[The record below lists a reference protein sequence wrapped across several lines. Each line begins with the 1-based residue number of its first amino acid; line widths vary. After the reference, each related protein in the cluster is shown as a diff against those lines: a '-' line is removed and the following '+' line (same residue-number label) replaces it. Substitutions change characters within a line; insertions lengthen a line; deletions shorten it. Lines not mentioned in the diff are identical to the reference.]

1 MDSTILENAV
11 KKSQLAIAFL
21 NAKGTITWVS
31 EHFSTLTKINAEE
44 DNNAGDIDIA
54 DLFFVDINCQEF
66 KTAITAQHS
75 QTIFCQPTRLNGL
88 GLSIH
93 LGELTAEHRIMV
105 LSAHH
110 DNAKKLIELETDALT
125 GLLNRSVF
133 EDFLNTPITLN
144 GQLDYSIMLVD
155 LDRFKQVNDTLGHP
169 VGDKLLKLVANRFR
183 KLLCPDDRLIRIG
196 GDEFALIFSNKM
208 TEDSLVSLAERIIAS
223 VSKTFILQMHQIN
236 IGASIGIAM
245 VDDSYSNYKE
255 LYRHA
260 DLALYASKSN
270 GGSKVSLFTT
280 DLEVSAQYRRVIENG
295 LRRGLVKKEF
305 RVVYQPQV
313 NVTSNKVVS
322 IDAIVE
328 WHSDELGKVD
338 TIDFYPVAKDI
349 GEINKITFWVFEQA
363 FKETKTLLNT
373 AILSFNLLGG
383 ELLATNFVACFNE
396 LLLKYKIKPT
406 HVELIIPEQEFLD
419 VRGREAANA
428 LSLLGILISISDSI
442 TGYESLR
449 FLKRLPIS
457 RMWVHRKFIYA
468 SDKSSDSL
476 EMIRTIANIGEM
488 LGIPVVAQDVKTAD
502 ELSKLKDDGCPNIEG
517 FSPSPLLNVKQLRNF
532 FTSHIKLLK

>member
-1 MDSTILENAV
+1 MDSAILENAV

-31 EHFSTLTKINAEE
+31 EHFSALTKINAEA
-44 DNNAGDIDIA
+44 DSNAGDIDIA
-54 DLFFVDINCQEF
+54 ELFFVNINCQEF
-66 KTAITAQHS
+66 KTAITTQHS

-105 LSAHH
+105 LSAHN

-133 EDFLNTPITLN
+133 EDFLNAPIILN
-144 GQLDYSIMLVD
+144 GQLDCSIMLID
-155 LDRFKQVNDTLGHP
+155 LDRFKQINDTLGHP

-183 KLLCPDDRLIRIG
+183 KLLRPDDRLIRIG
-196 GDEFALIFSNKM
+196 GDEFALIFSHKM
-208 TEDSLVSLAERIIAS
+208 TEDTLVSLAKRIIAS
-223 VSKTFILQMHQIN
+223 VSKTFILQRHQIN

-260 DLALYASKSN
+260 DLALYASKSI
-270 GGSKVSLFTT
+270 GGSKVSVFTA
-280 DLEVSAQYRRVIENG
+280 DLEVRAQYRRVIENG

-313 NVTSNKVVS
+313 SVTTKKVVS

-328 WHSDELGKVD
+328 WHNDELGKVD

-349 GEINKITFWVFEQA
+349 GEINKITFWLFEQA

-383 ELLATNFVACFNE
+383 ELLAANFVACFNE
-396 LLLKYKIKPT
+396 LLSKYKIKPT

-419 VRGREAANA
+419 VRGREIANA
-428 LSLLGILISISDSI
+428 LSSLGILIALSDPI

-457 RMWVHRKFIYA
+457 RMRVHREFIYA
-468 SDKSSDSL
+468 SDKSSGSL

-488 LGIPVVAQDVKTAD
+488 LGIPVVAQDVTTAD
-502 ELSKLKDDGCPNIEG
+502 ELSNLKADGCPNIEG
-517 FSPSPLLNVKQLRNF
+517 FFSSPLLNVKQLRNI
-532 FTSHIKLLK
+532 FTPHNKLLK